1 MSTFAR
7 VAAFGITAMMLAPL
21 AAWAQESIAVSV
33 TPPLIQLTIGPGER
47 WSSALKVTNTNTREV
62 TYYATVL
69 DFEATGEEGV
79 GTFVPRVQVGVPTGP
94 TSYSLASWIAMAS
107 SSVTVPA
114 GESGEVPFTVAVPPD
129 AEPGGH
135 YAAILVGTQP
145 GSAELTGPT
154 MQISSY
160 VSSLVF
166 VRIRGEATESGR
178 IREFRTEQYLHDT
191 ARADFLLRFENT
203 GNTHLKPSGAI
214 TIYNMWG
221 KERGELAVNQE
232 RHFGNVLPAS
242 TRRFAFAWEGEGGLT
257 EIGRYSAVVTL
268 AFGDDEKRN
277 ISATTYFWV
286 VPRGPVSVT
295 LASIVGF
302 FILIAWF
309 IRRYIRRALSLERQ
323 RLGVADT
330 LAMPQPTATLAVLME
345 PLREGVVDLRRM
357 TGTSPAQEA
366 RLPVIHESYA
376 PLSFGGF
383 LARYWLF
390 FAFLVLVV
398 CALLGSIWYARSA
411 LVSSRTFQITDVR
424 IQEERPEKPEND
436 AILE

>member
-135 YAAILVGTQP
+135 YAAILIGTQP
-145 GSAELTGPT
+145 STMELSGPT

-166 VRIRGEATESGR
+166 VRIRGEAVESGR

-191 ARADFLLRFENT
+191 ARADFLVRFENT
-203 GNTHLKPSGAI
+203 GNTHLKPAGTI

-232 RHFGNVLPAS
+232 RHFGNVLPGS
-242 TRRFAFAWEGEGGLT
+242 TRRFSFVWEGEGGLA
-257 EIGRYSAVVTL
+257 EIGRYSAIVTL
-268 AFGDDEKRN
+268 SFGDDDKRN

-286 VPRGPVSVT
+286 VPRGPVAIA
-295 LASIVGF
+295 LGSIMALI
-302 FILIAWF
+302 ILVAWF
-309 IRRYIRRALSLERQ
+309 IRRYVRRALSLERE
-323 RLGVADT
+323 RLGIPDVPAV
-330 LAMPQPTATLAVLME
+330 PQPSATLAILME
-345 PLREGVVDLRRM
+345 PLREGVVDLRRA
-357 TGTSPAQEA
+357 TSAAVVQDTSSPAPSTA
-366 RLPVIHESYA
+366 LA

-383 LARYWLF
+383 VAKYRLF
-390 FAFLVLVV
+390 FAFLALIVL
-398 CALLGSIWYARSA
+398 ASSAAIWYARSA
-411 LVSSRTFQITDVR
+411 STSSRTFQITDVR
-424 IQEERPEKPEND
+424 IQEEQAEKTRE
-436 AILE
+436 